1 MDLSDKGSFKQAMY
15 NYYSYLRLAENVE
28 NAKKILI
35 IDLTESLDQCD

>member
-1 MDLSDKGSFKQAMY
+1 MY

-35 IDLTESLDQCD
+35 IDLTESLDQCN